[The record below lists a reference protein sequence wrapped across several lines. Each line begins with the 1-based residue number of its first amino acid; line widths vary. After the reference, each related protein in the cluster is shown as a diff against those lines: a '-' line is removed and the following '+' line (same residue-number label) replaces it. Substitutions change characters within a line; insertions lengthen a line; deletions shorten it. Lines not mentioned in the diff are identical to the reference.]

1 MALELDPIA
10 TAQVDNLVYWAGR
23 TAQTQEALTDKSI
36 LEARRQ
42 LAKYYASAQKSVI
55 SDFVAT
61 YQHLLLTQ
69 GEGNVT
75 PADLY
80 KLGRYWEMQAE
91 LEAELVRLNDK
102 QAAALAKVFK
112 SQYWAVYDAMALTGD
127 IAYRTI
133 SKQGAEAALRAIWCA
148 DGKSWSARIWDNTDN
163 LRQMLNDRLL
173 ETITAGR
180 KPGQLKQDLMQA
192 FDTSFYCA
200 DRVVRTE
207 CAHVSAIAAQ
217 QRYKDAGIEK
227 MQVWASK
234 DERRCDVCAHL
245 HEKTYSV
252 TDISPLPAHPNC
264 RCTLIP
270 VIPGTEGVL

>member
-1 MALELDPIA
+1 MALDLDPIA
-10 TAQVDNLVYWAGR
+10 AAQVDNLIYWAGR

-42 LAKYYASAQKSVI
+42 MARYYASAQKAVI
-55 SDFVAT
+55 ADFVAT

-91 LEAELVRLNDK
+91 LEAELVRLNDR

-112 SQYWAVYDAMALTGD
+112 SQYWAVYDAMALPGD

-133 SKQGAEAALRAIWCA
+133 SKQGADAALRAIWCA
-148 DGKSWSARIWDNTDN
+148 DGKSWSARIWDNTEN

-180 KPGQLKQDLMQA
+180 KPGRLKQDLMQA

-207 CAHVSAIAAQ
+207 SAHISAIAAQ

-227 MQVWASK
+227 MQVWASE
-234 DERRCDVCAHL
+234 DERRCDVCARL
-245 HEKTYSV
+245 HEKTYNV
-252 TDISPLPAHPNC
+252 GDISPLPAHPNC

-270 VIPGTEGVL
+270 VIPGVDVL